1 MLLHREAESIVRKI
15 VGNILDNVRT
25 PDRARS
31 PVGFYSTE
39 QEQFQ
44 QKNPDVNF
52 IFLFLEKEI

>member
-1 MLLHREAESIVRKI
+1 MLQHREAESIIRSI
-15 VGNILDNVRT
+15 VSNIVDNIRT

-44 QKNPDVNF
+44 ENNPDV
-52 IFLFLEKEI
+52 K